1 MRFNLA
7 AMHRLGTGLCLA
19 IGGATV
25 LFAQGPLTPPGSPAP
40 TMRSLQQVYDEVNA
54 LTTLS
59 PTEKFSAFVDV
70 PFPTSAGGVECT
82 SLLILPGKLVKL
94 ESVAGATYY
103 DPGSIAYLRYS
114 VRTGTASSKILT
126 YRFPLQSA
134 IQEPVVDTRTFHA
147 PLVMWVSGGV
157 IINVGNGDIF
167 GLSVCVQSSTG
178 ELAQGAFVLTG
189 TYVTIPTA
197 RPAEEKEPSAPESN
211 SGQNPTLQRR

>member
-1 MRFNLA
+1 MKAAKALLVLGLA
-7 AMHRLGTGLCLA
+7 ALTLSTRAL
-19 IGGATV
+19 
-25 LFAQGPLTPPGSPAP
+25 AQGSLTPPAGPPTP
-40 TMRSLQQVYDEVNA
+40 TMKTIQEVFDQVNA

-59 PTEKFSAFVDV
+59 PTQKFSGFVDV
-70 PFPTSAGGVECT
+70 PFPTSAGGRECT

-103 DPGSIAYLRYS
+103 DPGSIAYLRYL

-134 IQEPVVDTRTFHA
+134 IQDPVTDARTFHA

-157 IINVGNGDIF
+157 LANVGIGDIY
-167 GLSVCVQSSTG
+167 GLSVCIQSSTG
-178 ELAQGAFVLTG
+178 ELAEGAFVLTG

-211 SGQNPTLQRR
+211 SGQDPTIQRQ